1 VTTTLANER
10 TGAPNTRRRGSLFWV
25 MTAVVLLALGAGG
38 TAYLGGPAKARAR
51 VEGAYKNFSS
61 TPKPHPVDEPA
72 AQSPLVT
79 EVWDGLVRV
88 TPDEEKAIGFHVTK
102 VKAQDGPMKLEL
114 TGRTAYDD
122 TTITKIRP
130 RFDARV
136 EKVLAAIG
144 KKIKK
149 GDPLVELYSTDLASA
164 KSDFQSKYVQWRH
177 DRSLYNLREKLVAT
191 GAISQQ
197 LWVDTQNEEQKSRLE
212 YKLVQDKLAVFYDV
226 PKDEIDPLLENLG
239 EKVPDSR
246 NFGIITNKAKM
257 TLRAKADGYVI
268 SRTVVPGNFYEST
281 DTLMEIAP
289 LDHLHVWV
297 NVYELDQDKVRV
309 GQGMEIQFPYL
320 ALTIQGRV
328 DYVAPEVSKETR
340 AVKIRAVIP
349 NADARIKSD
358 MLVKALLEIPP
369 LPGQTVVPRLSM
381 VSLSG
386 GEYVFLKVPRP
397 AGDKSRGVDVEC
409 FQRVK
414 IQVAQEN
421 TDSVVVASGLK
432 AGQEVVTNGSLIL
445 SQLHEDQ
452 EMTVTGM
459 SSQ

>member
-1 VTTTLANER
+1 MTTTLANER
-10 TGAPNTRRRGSLFWV
+10 TSAPNTRRHGSLFWV
-25 MTAVVLLALGAGG
+25 LTAVGLVALGAGG

-51 VEGAYKNFSS
+51 VEDAYKSYSS
-61 TPKPHPVDEPA
+61 PARPHPAEQPVPVTPEPPA
-72 AQSPLVT
+72 
-79 EVWDGLVRV
+79 VWDGLVRV
-88 TPDEEKAIGFHVTK
+88 TPEEEKAIGFHTSK

-136 EKVLAAIG
+136 EKVLASIG

-149 GDPLVELYSTDLASA
+149 GDALVELYSTDLAAA
-164 KSDFQSKYVQWRH
+164 KNDFQTKYVQWVH
-177 DRSLYNLREKLVAT
+177 DRNLYASRESLSGS
-191 GAISQQ
+191 GAVSKQQ
-197 LWVDTQNEEQKSRLE
+197 LIDTKNDEMKSRLDFA
-212 YKLVQDKLAVFYDV
+212 LAQDKLAVFYEV
-226 PKDEIDPLLENLG
+226 PKKEIDPLLEHLG
-239 EKVPDSR
+239 DKIIDPR
-246 NFGIITNKAKM
+246 NFGIVTDKARM
-257 TLRAKADGYVI
+257 TLRAKADGYLI
-268 SRTVVPGNFYEST
+268 TRTVVPGNYYEST

-289 LDHLHVWV
+289 LDHLHVWA

-320 ALTIQGRV
+320 ARTIQGRV
-328 DYVAPEVSKETR
+328 DYVSPEVSKETR

-369 LPGQTVVPRLSM
+369 LPGQTVIPRLSM
-381 VSLSG
+381 VSISG
-386 GEYVFLKVPRP
+386 TEYVFLRVPRP
-397 AGDKSRGVDVEC
+397 AGDKAKGEEVSC
-409 FQRVK
+409 FERVK
-414 IQVAQEN
+414 IRVEQEN
-421 TDSVVVASGLK
+421 TDSVVVSAGLK